1 MVLQLAASAIAGAIC
16 WYWGYWYGRRETRR
30 QYERVIPL
38 FKNFK
43 KSGVRQ

>member
-1 MVLQLAASAIAGAIC
+1 MVLQFVAGVIAGAVC

-38 FKNFK
+38 FKNR
-43 KSGVRQ
+43 SGVRQ